1 MLSNLGNTFII
12 VALLISFLLV
22 FFSFKE
28 FKTNNNSIPGKIYKI
43 SLLQLFF
50 TASSFIILL
59 LAYVLS
65 DFSLANVYE
74 NSHTNKPLFYKI
86 SGTWGNH
93 EGSLLLWINI
103 LVIFSSIFLFVN
115 KNKNKDFKI
124 LTLLFQNILV
134 IIFLIFLLSN
144 SNPFS
149 KLFPIPLEGLGLNPI
164 LQDPALAI
172 HPPLLYVG
180 FVGSS
185 IYFSAAL
192 AALISKIDS
201 QSLAIS
207 IKPWVL
213 VSWFFQTV
221 GILVGSIWAYYELGW
236 GGYWFWD
243 PVENSSL
250 MPWFVMTALLH
261 SILVLERRIGLYSW
275 VIVLSILTFTMS
287 VTGTFLVRSGIL
299 NSVHTFASDP
309 SRGLFILS
317 FLIIMVFFSTY
328 IFFKFA
334 PNESKKYTI
343 FSKETFIIANNWF
356 MIFFLGVVLIGTL
369 YPVFLDTIT
378 GSKISVGPP
387 YYNLVLAPFL
397 IPLLFLMT
405 SGPNYKWISHET
417 KSFFDLVLVLSVILF
432 LITFLLI
439 KESSFLLNL
448 ILFFSIYLIIQTLFD
463 FYESFKK
470 KNINISRIISHL
482 GFGLL
487 IFFIYINHIF
497 SQENNF
503 NLKLGEI
510 KKTDQYII
518 KFENLEEKSI
528 KNYKSIVGYFNISDK
543 KTSITKEL
551 KPEIRVYDKPTTIT
565 YEASID
571 SNLFSDTY
579 LTMSNISETDV
590 FNIKFQVKPF
600 MNFIW
605 FSVLL
610 LSLGG
615 LLNFLSRNKNEK
627 N

>member
-1 MLSNLGNTFII
+1 MLSKLGILFII
-12 VALLISFLLV
+12 GTLFTSLSIIFLT
-22 FFSFKE
+22 FKE
-28 FKTNNNSIPGKIYKI
+28 LKVIDNLIPSKIYKF
-43 SLLQLFF
+43 SLFQLFF
-50 TASSFIILL
+50 SISSFFVLL
-59 LAYVLS
+59 LAYILS
-65 DFSLANVYE
+65 DFSLVNVYE
-74 NSHTNKPLFYKI
+74 NSHSNKPLFYKI

-103 LVIFSSIFLFVN
+103 LVLFSSLFLFLT
-115 KNKNKDFKI
+115 KNSDKSFKI
-124 LTLLFQNILV
+124 LTLLFQNLL
-134 IIFLIFLLSN
+134 IITFLIFLLTN

-149 KLFPIPLEGLGLNPI
+149 ELFPVPLEGLGLNPI

-172 HPPLLYVG
+172 HPPLLYIG

-201 QSLAIS
+201 QSFAIS
-207 IKPWVL
+207 IKSWVL

-317 FLIIMVFFSTY
+317 FLVLMVFSSIF
-328 IFFKFA
+328 IFFKFS
-334 PNESKKYTI
+334 PKENKKYSV
-343 FSKETFIIANNWF
+343 FSKEAFIIANNWF

-369 YPVFLDTIT
+369 YPVLLDTIT

-387 YYNLVLAPFL
+387 YYNLILAPFL

-405 SGPNYKWISHET
+405 SGPNYKWISNEVR
-417 KSFFDLVLVLSVILF
+417 SLFNLVLVLSVTFF
-432 LITFLLI
+432 LITFFLI
-439 KESSFLLNL
+439 KENNFLINL
-448 ILFFSIYLIIQTLFD
+448 ILFFSIYLITQTLFD

-497 SQENNF
+497 SVENNF
-503 NLKLGEI
+503 NLKLGET
-510 KKTDQYII
+510 KKTDYYTI
-518 KFENLEEKSI
+518 KFVNLEEQSI
-528 KNYKSIVGYFNISDK
+528 KNYKSIIGYFNVSNK
-543 KTSITKEL
+543 KNFTSKEL
-551 KPEIRVYDKPTTIT
+551 RPEIRVYDKPFTIT
-565 YEASID
+565 YEASIN

-579 LTMSNISETDV
+579 LTMSNISDTDV

-600 MNFIW
+600 MNLIW
-605 FSVLL
+605 LSVLL
-610 LSLGG
+610 LSIGG
-615 LLNFLSRNKNEK
+615 VLNFFKRKK
-627 N
+627 R

>member
-1 MLSNLGNTFII
+1 MLSKLGILFII
-12 VALLISFLLV
+12 GTLFTSLSIIFLT
-22 FFSFKE
+22 FKE
-28 FKTNNNSIPGKIYKI
+28 LKVIDNLIPSKIYKF
-43 SLLQLFF
+43 SLFQLFF
-50 TASSFIILL
+50 SISSFFVLL
-59 LAYVLS
+59 LAYILS
-65 DFSLANVYE
+65 DFSIVNVYE
-74 NSHTNKPLFYKI
+74 NSHSNKPLFYKI

-103 LVIFSSIFLFVN
+103 LVLFSSLFLFLT
-115 KNKNKDFKI
+115 KNSDKSFKI
-124 LTLLFQNILV
+124 LTLLFQNLL
-134 IIFLIFLLSN
+134 IITFLIFLLTN

-149 KLFPIPLEGLGLNPI
+149 ELFPVPLEGLGLNPI

-172 HPPLLYVG
+172 HPPLLYIG

-201 QSLAIS
+201 QSFAIS
-207 IKPWVL
+207 IKSWVL

-317 FLIIMVFFSTY
+317 FLVLMVFSSIF
-328 IFFKFA
+328 IFFKFS
-334 PNESKKYTI
+334 PKENKKYSV
-343 FSKETFIIANNWF
+343 FSKEAFIIANNWF

-369 YPVFLDTIT
+369 YPVLLDTIT

-387 YYNLVLAPFL
+387 YYNLILAPFL

-405 SGPNYKWISHET
+405 SGPNYKWISNEVR
-417 KSFFDLVLVLSVILF
+417 SLFNLVLVLSVTFF
-432 LITFLLI
+432 LITFFLI
-439 KESSFLLNL
+439 KENNLLINL
-448 ILFFSIYLIIQTLFD
+448 ILFFSIYLITQTLFD

-497 SQENNF
+497 SVENNF
-503 NLKLGEI
+503 NLKLGET
-510 KKTDQYII
+510 KKTDYYTI
-518 KFENLEEKSI
+518 KFVNLEEQSI
-528 KNYKSIVGYFNISDK
+528 KNYKSIIGYFNVSNK
-543 KTSITKEL
+543 KNFTSKEL
-551 KPEIRVYDKPTTIT
+551 RPEIRVYDKPFTIT
-565 YEASID
+565 YEASIN

-579 LTMSNISETDV
+579 LTMSNISDTDV

-600 MNFIW
+600 MNLIW
-605 FSVLL
+605 LSVLL

-615 LLNFLSRNKNEK
+615 VLNFFKRKKDEK

>member
-28 FKTNNNSIPGKIYKI
+28 FKTNNNLIPVKIYKI

-65 DFSLANVYE
+65 DFSLVNVYE

-103 LVIFSSIFLFVN
+103 LVLFSSLFLFVN
-115 KNKNKDFKI
+115 KNKDKDFKI

-551 KPEIRVYDKPTTIT
+551 KPEIRVYDKPITIT

>member
-1 MLSNLGNTFII
+1 MLSKLGILFIGGTLFTSLSI
-12 VALLISFLLV
+12 IFLT
-22 FFSFKE
+22 FKE
-28 FKTNNNSIPGKIYKI
+28 LKVIDNLIPSKIYKF
-43 SLLQLFF
+43 SLFQLFF
-50 TASSFIILL
+50 SISSFFVLL
-59 LAYVLS
+59 LAYILS
-65 DFSLANVYE
+65 DFSLVNVYE
-74 NSHTNKPLFYKI
+74 NSHSNKPLFYKI

-103 LVIFSSIFLFVN
+103 LVLFSSLFLFLT
-115 KNKNKDFKI
+115 KNSDKSFKI
-124 LTLLFQNILV
+124 LTLLFQNLL
-134 IIFLIFLLSN
+134 IITFLIFLLTN

-149 KLFPIPLEGLGLNPI
+149 ELFPVPLEGLGLNPI

-192 AALISKIDS
+192 AALISKIDP
-201 QSLAIS
+201 QSFAIS
-207 IKPWVL
+207 IKSWVL

-317 FLIIMVFFSTY
+317 FLVIMVFSSIF
-328 IFFKFA
+328 IFFKFS
-334 PNESKKYTI
+334 PKENKKYSV
-343 FSKETFIIANNWF
+343 FSKEAFIIANNWF

-369 YPVFLDTIT
+369 YPVLLDTIT

-387 YYNLVLAPFL
+387 YYNLILAPFL

-405 SGPNYKWISHET
+405 SGPNYKWISNEVR
-417 KSFFDLVLVLSVILF
+417 SLFNIVLVLSVTFF
-432 LITFLLI
+432 LITFFLI
-439 KESSFLLNL
+439 KENNFLINL
-448 ILFFSIYLIIQTLFD
+448 ILFFSIYLITQTLFD

-470 KNINISRIISHL
+470 KNINVSRIISHL

-497 SQENNF
+497 SVENNF
-503 NLKLGEI
+503 NLKLGET
-510 KKTDQYII
+510 KKTDYYTI
-518 KFENLEEKSI
+518 KFVNLEEQSI
-528 KNYKSIVGYFNISDK
+528 KNYKSIIGYFNVSNK
-543 KTSITKEL
+543 KNFTSKEL
-551 KPEIRVYDKPTTIT
+551 RPEIRVYDKPFTIT
-565 YEASID
+565 YEASIN

-579 LTMSNISETDV
+579 LTMSNISDTDV

-600 MNFIW
+600 MNLIW
-605 FSVLL
+605 LSVLL
-610 LSLGG
+610 LSIGG
-615 LLNFLSRNKNEK
+615 VLNFFKRKK
-627 N
+627 R